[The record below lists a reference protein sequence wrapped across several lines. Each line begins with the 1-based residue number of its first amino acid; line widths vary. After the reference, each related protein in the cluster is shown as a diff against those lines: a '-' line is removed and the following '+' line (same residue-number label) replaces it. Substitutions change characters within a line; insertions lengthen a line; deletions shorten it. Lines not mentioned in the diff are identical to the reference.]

1 MDQAPVATP
10 TAGVWTT
17 PLEREFS
24 AQFPPLLNY
33 VVRLV
38 DDLEAAPTIACEAF
52 RQGLQRTGDL
62 TQPGA
67 RAEIL
72 RQATELSRQ
81 WLRPRRWFR
90 RRAQAGLALSGFPE
104 PDARRALRRDT
115 VQRALSAMS
124 FDGRAALLLREYL
137 RLSYDELGEV
147 LAIPPRK
154 LVHVLDRSRAEFA
167 EIYDYIKF

>member
-38 DDLEAAPTIACEAF
+38 DDVEAAPTIACEAF

-72 RQATELSRQ
+72 RQATELSAAFEERYAHS
-81 WLRPRRWFR
+81 
-90 RRAQAGLALSGFPE
+90 RAGEPICRSQTGEAAADHRDMWRGDVSHFSHSSPPPTFLSSRNARAR
-104 PDARRALRRDT
+104 ARRVAN
-115 VQRALSAMS
+115 Q
-124 FDGRAALLLREYL
+124 
-137 RLSYDELGEV
+137 
-147 LAIPPRK
+147 PRG
-154 LVHVLDRSRAEFA
+154 H
-167 EIYDYIKF
+167 

>member
-10 TAGVWTT
+10 SAGVWTT
-17 PLEREFS
+17 PVEREFS
-24 AQFPPLLNY
+24 AQFPLILNY
-33 VVRLV
+33 VVRLI
-38 DDLEAAPTIACEAF
+38 DDVEAAPGIACEAF
-52 RQGLQRTGDL
+52 RQALQRTGDL
-62 TQPGA
+62 SPAGS
-67 RAEIL
+67 RAEVV

-90 RRAQAGLALSGFPE
+90 RRPQAALALTGFPE
-104 PDARRALRRDT
+104 VDARRALRRDT

-124 FDGRAALLLREYL
+124 FEGRAALLLREFL
-137 RLSYDELGEV
+137 KLSYDELSEV
-147 LAIPPRK
+147 LGVPSRK

>member
-10 TAGVWTT
+10 AAGVWTT

-38 DDLEAAPTIACEAF
+38 DDVEAAPTIACEAF

-124 FDGRAALLLREYL
+124 FD
-137 RLSYDELGEV
+137 ELGEV

>member
-10 TAGVWTT
+10 AAGVWTT

-33 VVRLV
+33 VVRLT
-38 DDLEAAPTIACEAF
+38 DDVEAAPAIACEAF
-52 RQGLQRTGDL
+52 RQGLQRAGDL

-67 RAEIL
+67 RAEVL

-90 RRAQAGLALSGFPE
+90 RRPQTGLALSGFPE

-137 RLSYDELGEV
+137 KLSYDELADV
-147 LAIPPRK
+147 LGVPSRK